1 MEVTYQWGRTMSDE
15 RKGDRK
21 PRGFA
26 AMDPEML
33 RGIAAQGGRA
43 AHAMGKAH
51 RFDSQEA
58 KLAAAKRHAART
70 GKDDTAAEERAE
82 RRGERETVTADAEG
96 GGEQKG

>member
-1 MEVTYQWGRTMSDE
+1 MIDE
-15 RKGDRK
+15 RKTGRK

-26 AMDPEML
+26 AMDPELL

-58 KLAAAKRHAART
+58 KQAAAKRHASKSTKAETEATKRSGENT
-70 GKDDTAAEERAE
+70 RHASAA
-82 RRGERETVTADAEG
+82 TG
-96 GGEQKG
+96 GGDEEGQS

>member
-1 MEVTYQWGRTMSDE
+1 MMTEE
-15 RKGDRK
+15 RKPGRK

-26 AMDPEML
+26 AMDPELL

-58 KLAAAKRHAART
+58 KQAAAKRHAGKAVKPDAGQADMTEQDREEARAH
-70 GKDDTAAEERAE
+70 TAQAEH
-82 RRGERETVTADAEG
+82 
-96 GGEQKG
+96 KS

>member
-1 MEVTYQWGRTMSDE
+1 MSDE
-15 RKGDRK
+15 RKGERK

-51 RFDSQEA
+51 RFDSHEA
-58 KLAAAKRHAART
+58 KLAAAKRHAAKT
-70 GKDDTAAEERAE
+70 GKDDTGSDERG
-82 RRGERETVTADAEG
+82 GERETATADVDG

>member
-1 MEVTYQWGRTMSDE
+1 MTDE
-15 RKGDRK
+15 RKGGRK

-26 AMDPEML
+26 AMDPELL

-58 KLAAAKRHAART
+58 KQAAAKRHAA
-70 GKDDTAAEERAE
+70 KAAKPEAAKAERA
-82 RRGERETVTADAEG
+82 GHGARETAVEPAAKTEP
-96 GGEQKG
+96 ES

>member
-1 MEVTYQWGRTMSDE
+1 MVDE
-15 RKGDRK
+15 RKTGRK

-26 AMDPEML
+26 AMDPELL

-58 KLAAAKRHAART
+58 KQAAAKRHAAKSTKGETETTKRP
-70 GKDDTAAEERAE
+70 GEDARHATAATGGADEEE
-82 RRGERETVTADAEG
+82 ES
-96 GGEQKG
+96 

>member
-1 MEVTYQWGRTMSDE
+1 MTDE
-15 RKGDRK
+15 RKAGRK

-26 AMDPEML
+26 AMDPELL

-58 KLAAAKRHAART
+58 KQAAAKRHATKADKSDAAKMKRI
-70 GKDDTAAEERAE
+70 GDDETMEAGPHTATQAEH
-82 RRGERETVTADAEG
+82 
-96 GGEQKG
+96 KS

>member
-1 MEVTYQWGRTMSDE
+1 MMTEE
-15 RKGDRK
+15 RKTSRK

-26 AMDPEML
+26 AMDPELL

-58 KLAAAKRHAART
+58 KQAAAKRHA
-70 GKDDTAAEERAE
+70 GKSVKPDTSNTDVAE
-82 RRGERETVTADAEG
+82 RDRETEGAHTTAEH
-96 GGEQKG
+96 KS

>member
-1 MEVTYQWGRTMSDE
+1 MMNDE
-15 RKGDRK
+15 RKEGRK

-26 AMDPEML
+26 AMDPELL

-58 KLAAAKRHAART
+58 KQAAAKRHAA
-70 GKDDTAAEERAE
+70 KSVKAEGAPSADRAG
-82 RRGERETVTADAEG
+82 RGADAEIADTTATA
-96 GGEQKG
+96 EPKS

>member
-1 MEVTYQWGRTMSDE
+1 MMTDE
-15 RKGDRK
+15 RKAGRK

-26 AMDPEML
+26 AMDPELL

-58 KLAAAKRHAART
+58 KQAAAKRHA
-70 GKDDTAAEERAE
+70 GKSVKAEAGQGSTAEQTDDEAQGAAVAEEENKA
-82 RRGERETVTADAEG
+82 
-96 GGEQKG
+96 

>member
-1 MEVTYQWGRTMSDE
+1 MMTEE
-15 RKGDRK
+15 RKTGRK

-26 AMDPEML
+26 AMDPELL

-58 KLAAAKRHAART
+58 KQAAAKRHA
-70 GKDDTAAEERAE
+70 GKSVKPDESKADV
-82 RRGERETVTADAEG
+82 GEREEARAHTEAEAG
-96 GGEQKG
+96 HKG

>member
-1 MEVTYQWGRTMSDE
+1 MTEE
-15 RKGDRK
+15 RKPGRK

-26 AMDPEML
+26 AMDPELL

-58 KLAAAKRHAART
+58 KQAAAKRHATTKSVKPDA
-70 GKDDTAAEERAE
+70 GKADGAEQGREAAHA
-82 RRGERETVTADAEG
+82 RETEAEH
-96 GGEQKG
+96 KS

>member
-1 MEVTYQWGRTMSDE
+1 MTEE
-15 RKGDRK
+15 RKTTRK

-26 AMDPEML
+26 AMDPELL

-58 KLAAAKRHAART
+58 KQAAAKRHASSKSVKPEPVMEHAGEEAGART
-70 GKDDTAAEERAE
+70 TAQAE
-82 RRGERETVTADAEG
+82 D
-96 GGEQKG
+96 KS

>member
-1 MEVTYQWGRTMSDE
+1 MIDE
-15 RKGDRK
+15 RKGGRK

-26 AMDPEML
+26 AMDPELL

-58 KLAAAKRHAART
+58 KLAAAKRHATKSA
-70 GKDDTAAEERAE
+70 KPHAEAGAHADRAE
-82 RRGERETVTADAEG
+82 TADAAPSETTPAG
-96 GGEQKG
+96 AESKS

>member
-1 MEVTYQWGRTMSDE
+1 MMTEE
-15 RKGDRK
+15 RKTGRK

-26 AMDPEML
+26 AMDPELL

-58 KLAAAKRHAART
+58 KQAAAKRHAGKSVKPDAGKTDRT
-70 GKDDTAAEERAE
+70 ERDREEAHTPAAA
-82 RRGERETVTADAEG
+82 TVEH
-96 GGEQKG
+96 KS

>member
-1 MEVTYQWGRTMSDE
+1 MTEE
-15 RKGDRK
+15 RKGGRK

-58 KLAAAKRHAART
+58 KLAAAKRHAARP
-70 GKDDTAAEERAE
+70 GKDEGGADQNVDRD
-82 RRGERETVTADAEG
+82 RETATAEVHAGDDR
-96 GGEQKG
+96 KS

>member
-1 MEVTYQWGRTMSDE
+1 MMTDE
-15 RKGDRK
+15 HKDKAVRK

-26 AMDPEML
+26 AMDPELL

-58 KLAAAKRHAART
+58 KQAAAKRHASKT
-70 GKDDTAAEERAE
+70 VKPDTAKME
-82 RRGERETVTADAEG
+82 RGEEG
-96 GGEQKG
+96 QVEATEHKP